1 MAKKEY
7 WFSFKVETDSPT
19 HTYAAKRIY
28 WQHLSDEEWKHRKEE
43 LGAEEST
50 KDKFD
55 AQNKP
60 KKKPSKKSEK

>member
-7 WFSFKVETDSPT
+7 WFSFEKETDSPT

-28 WQHLSDEEWKHRKEE
+28 WQHLSDEEWQHRKE
-43 LGAEEST
+43 LGADETT
-50 KDKFD
+50 KENFD
-55 AQNKP
+55 DQNKP